1 MNVNHRFDGP
11 EDAPVLVL
19 SNSLGTTLELWDSN
33 VAALA
38 HHRRVLR
45 YDQRGH
51 GGSDVPPGPYTVE
64 ELGRDVIS
72 LLDEL
77 GIERVSFC
85 GLSIGGV
92 TGLWLGANA
101 PDRID
106 RLVLACT
113 GARIGTT
120 EMWTERAATVRAEG
134 TASIAAAVVE
144 RWFTPGLAM
153 ARPELVAR
161 FRAMVESTPDEGYA
175 ACCDALRDFDFSEE
189 LGRIAQPT
197 LVLAGSRDPATP
209 PELGAFL
216 AEKIPAATLT
226 LIEDVAHL
234 ANVAEPGQ
242 FSHAVLTHLEDA

>member
-1 MNVNHRFDGP
+1 VNLNHRFDGP

-19 SNSLGTTLELWDSN
+19 SNSLGTTLELWDAN

-38 HHRRVLR
+38 HHHRVLR

-64 ELGRDVIS
+64 DLSRDVLG

-77 GIERVSFC
+77 EIERVSFC

-106 RLVLACT
+106 KLVLAST

-120 EMWTERAATVRAEG
+120 DLWTDRAAAVRADG
-134 TASIAAAVVE
+134 TASIAAAVVD
-144 RWFTPGLAM
+144 RWFTPELAM

-161 FRAMVESTPDEGYA
+161 FRAMVEATPDEGYA
-175 ACCDALRDFDFSEE
+175 GSCDALRDFDFRDE

-197 LVLAGSRDPATP
+197 LVLSGARDPATP
-209 PELGAFL
+209 SELGILL
-216 AEKIPAATLT
+216 AEGIPGATFT